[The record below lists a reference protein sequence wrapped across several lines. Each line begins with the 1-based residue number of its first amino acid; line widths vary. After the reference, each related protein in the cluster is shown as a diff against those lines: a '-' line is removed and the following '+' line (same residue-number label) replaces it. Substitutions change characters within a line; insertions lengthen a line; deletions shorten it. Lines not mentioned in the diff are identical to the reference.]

1 MIVTSGP
8 CRRASGA
15 SRSCW
20 AALAVLFLALLSAGP
35 ARASDEKHV
44 VPDIRGETTSG
55 ARQNIR
61 LLRLPLTIHVATG
74 GDRVAFDM
82 RRLGRSVARANEAL
96 RPYGIEVYVAK
107 ISLMPDGFAAIR
119 HRRDRRKLAQYAPPD
134 GTVHLFLVGTLELGG
149 ALRPDRAVRGLHW
162 RYRGIFGRMRNR
174 EYLVVSN
181 DAPATTLVHEIGH
194 LFGLE
199 HDTSHQNLM
208 CSCRQGPRQIFTTR
222 QGSQM
227 RQGALAFLARQP

>member
-1 MIVTSGP
+1 MTVS
-8 CRRASGA
+8 SSL
-15 SRSCW
+15 SRSGRSW
-20 AALAVLFLALLSAGP
+20 WTALGVLLYALLSAGS

-44 VPDIRGETTSG
+44 VPDIRGEKDPGPRAG
-55 ARQNIR
+55 AK
-61 LLRLPLTIHVATG
+61 LLRLPLTLHVATG
-74 GDRVAFDM
+74 GDHVAFDM
-82 RRLGRSVARANEAL
+82 RRLGRAVARANEAL
-96 RPYGIEVYVAK
+96 RPYGLEVYVARVA
-107 ISLMPDGFAAIR
+107 LMPDGFASIR
-119 HRRDRRKLAQYAPPD
+119 HRRDRRKLAMFAPPD

-162 RYRGIFGRMRNR
+162 RYRGIFGRMKHR
-174 EYLVVSN
+174 EYLIVSN

-208 CSCRQGPRQIFTTR
+208 CSCRQGPRQIFTPR

-227 RQGALAFLARQP
+227 RAGALAFRARQP